1 MKVLIIGAGAVGI
14 SMGATLKESGAEV
27 DFIARGETK
36 DKINKDGIKR
46 LGLLG
51 DITIPAG
58 CVTAYDDYG
67 VLTADDY
74 DYILITVK
82 NTANEEVSEQLGTRT
97 DILKDGGCLV
107 FMQNGIG
114 YEQPFL
120 DYFDE
125 SVVYHSRVITGFKKD
140 ELNES
145 TVTVHQAPVLIGSV
159 YGYGCEPVE
168 ALAEALNSSGIP
180 SRADDDVD
188 KALWAKLIYNT
199 TLNPLGAILNMSYG
213 ELAESTYAHAI
224 MDTLIEETFMI
235 MDAAGAE
242 TYWSNADEYRADF
255 YGKLVPDTADHRSST
270 LQDIE
275 RGRKTEIDFMT
286 GSLLNLASQYD
297 VVVTMHSMIYYLIK
311 ALEEKF

>member
-1 MKVLIIGAGAVGI
+1 MKVLIIGAGAVGVA
-14 SMGATLKESGAEV
+14 MGATLKEGGAEV

-36 DKINKDGIKR
+36 DKINEDGIKR

-58 CVTAYDDYG
+58 CVGAFDDYG
-67 VLTADDY
+67 ELEADDY
-74 DYILITVK
+74 DYILITAK
-82 NTANEEVSEQLGTRT
+82 NTANEEISEQLGART
-97 DILKDGGCLV
+97 DILKADGKIV

-120 DYFDE
+120 DYFDD
-125 SVVYHSRVITGFKKD
+125 SAVYHSRVITGFKKD
-140 ELNES
+140 EPNES

-168 ALAEALNSSGIP
+168 ELADTLNAAGIP
-180 SRADDDVD
+180 AKADDDVD

-242 TYWSNADEYRADF
+242 TYWNNSDEYREEF
-255 YGKLVPDTADHRSST
+255 FGKLVPDTAEHRSST

-297 VVVTMHSMIYYLIK
+297 LVATMHSMIYWLVK

>member
-1 MKVLIIGAGAVGI
+1 MKVLIIGAGAVGVA
-14 SMGATLKESGAEV
+14 MGATLAKSGVEV

-36 DKINKDGIKR
+36 DKINADGIKR

-51 DITIPAG
+51 DIVIPAG
-58 CVTAYDDYG
+58 TVAAYDDYAG
-67 VLTADDY
+67 LEAGAY
-74 DYILITVK
+74 DYILITAK
-82 NTANEEVSEQLGTRT
+82 NTANDEISAALGERVEV
-97 DILKDGGCLV
+97 LKSGGCLV

-120 DYFDE
+120 DYFDD
-125 SVVYHSRVITGFKKD
+125 SAVYHSRVITGFTKN

-159 YGYGCEPVE
+159 YGYGCEAVKP
-168 ALAEALNSSGIP
+168 LAEALSSSGIP
-180 SRADDDVD
+180 AEADDDVD

-224 MDTLIEETFMI
+224 METLIEETFMI
-235 MDAAGAE
+235 IEAAGAE
-242 TYWSNADEYRADF
+242 TYWKNSDEYREEF
-255 YGKLVPDTADHRSST
+255 FEKLVPATAEHRSST

-275 RGRKTEIDFMT
+275 RGRKTEIDYMT

-297 VVVTMHSMIYYLIK
+297 VVATMHSMIYWLVK

>member
-1 MKVLIIGAGAVGI
+1 LIIGAGAVGI
-14 SMGATLKESGAEV
+14 AMGATLKESGAEV

-36 DKINKDGIKR
+36 ASINADGIKR
-46 LGLLG
+46 LGLFG
-51 DITIPAG
+51 DISIPAG
-58 CVTAYDDYG
+58 QIRAFDDYSE
-67 VLTADDY
+67 LESDAY
-74 DYILITVK
+74 DYILITSK
-82 NTANEEVSEQLGTRT
+82 NTANEEISEQLGTRA
-97 DILKDGGCLV
+97 DVLKAGGCLV

-120 DYFDE
+120 DYFDD
-125 SVVYHSRVITGFKKD
+125 STVYHSRVITGFRKD
-140 ELNES
+140 KPNES

-159 YGYGCEPVE
+159 YGYGCEAVE
-168 ALAEALNSSGIP
+168 PLAEALSTSGIP
-180 SRADDDVD
+180 AKADDDVD

-199 TLNPLGAILNMSYG
+199 TLNPIGAILNMSYG

-235 MDAAGAE
+235 IAAAGAD
-242 TYWSNADEYRADF
+242 TYWRDADEYREEF
-255 YGKLVPDTADHRSST
+255 YAKLVPDTAGHRSST

-297 VVVTMHSMIYYLIK
+297 VVATMHSMIYWLIK
-311 ALEEKF
+311 AMEEKFD